1 MQFLISDGKNVVGE
15 CPSKTFIIG
24 PISNHVNDLLIVR
37 SEKGR
42 GATMAIDSK
51 SMLRL
56 FDRCMNG
63 VVC

>member
-1 MQFLISDGKNVVGE
+1 MGE